1 MIDKINE
8 TGYMLLKNGTII
20 ESFQTTLEN
29 TFLGIWIW
37 VILLFVIDGV
47 ILVKSRNAF
56 LTSAI
61 NLILLMVFQ
70 SFFPTVIFLYLLVP
84 SIMAIAGSI
93 YSGWK

>member
-37 VILLFVIDGV
+37 VILLFIIDGV

-56 LTSAI
+56 LASTI
-61 NLILLMVFQ
+61 NLLLVLVFQ
-70 SFFPTVIFLYLLVP
+70 NFFPSEVFLYILIP
-84 SIMAIAGSI
+84 SIMAVAGAI
-93 YSGWK
+93 YFVWK